1 MRYLVYYL
9 ICMNSLSFIL
19 YGFDKM
25 LAIKKKN
32 RISERTLFYLG
43 ILGGALGSLIGMI
56 TFRHKTKKIKFYIW
70 NILMIILWA
79 YLVIKYWG

>member
-9 ICMNSLSFIL
+9 ICMNSLSFVL

-43 ILGGALGSLIGMI
+43 FLGGALGSLIGMI
-56 TFRHKTKKIKFYIW
+56 IFRHKTKKIKFYIW

>member
-9 ICMNSLSFIL
+9 ICMNSLSFVL

-43 ILGGALGSLIGMI
+43 FLGGALGSLIGMI
-56 TFRHKTKKIKFYIW
+56 IFRHKTKKIKFYIW
-70 NILMIILWA
+70 NILMII
-79 YLVIKYWG
+79 